1 MTPPAGRS
9 STPAVRAARLRDH
22 RPEPAERRRRL
33 AALTSVIALHLL
45 FAIAAYRA
53 AQLHRPDAAR
63 VPPAVD
69 GVMHL
74 RLIDDQPDP
83 SPAVAGVHL
92 PPAAPSTPST
102 PAPASASGAVAPPY
116 RPPSSEIAAPQ
127 APATAD
133 TAAAADRDGDVP
145 TPLWIE
151 RNGAPRL
158 SASVAAPRTFSN
170 RPLRE
175 AGAPDPLAHRSPLPY
190 APTRFEK
197 DWAPRDETLGGQ
209 WLREHTVSRTVDL
222 PQGYQVRCV
231 WMLILGGCG
240 WGKAPQAT
248 IEELKAMRADPPM
261 PRGVVDAAP
270 VAPDA
275 ATSDSATP
283 QAARPLDLSLPPPLV
298 RPEPSPGGR

>member
-1 MTPPAGRS
+1 MTPHAGRS

-33 AALTSVIALHLL
+33 AALTSVIALHLM

-53 AQLHRPDAAR
+53 AQPHRPDAAR

-74 RLIDDQPDP
+74 RLIDDLPDP
-83 SPAVAGVHL
+83 SPAAGAPV
-92 PPAAPSTPST
+92 PPAVLSTPSI
-102 PAPASASGAVAPPY
+102 PVPASASGAVAPPY

-127 APATAD
+127 APAGAD

-151 RNGAPRL
+151 RDGAPRL
-158 SASVAAPRTFSN
+158 PASVAAPRTFSN

-222 PQGYQVRCV
+222 PQGYQVRCM